1 MSNFE
6 GNAFNYNL
14 EPSSPKGLHRYLD
27 LVSMLPGHVQNRE
40 DLLNFTYLFQDYLN
54 DGYRKI
60 PDPVTTYQFVNKNA
74 NKCGI
79 TPEKVTLTERK
90 KPYNHTPSM
99 YRERMGKPITPS
111 GYTVTGGVGSW
122 SVPNQNVEYIEDYD
136 KERDLD
142 TWAIPEDAMAV
153 YKSLD
158 ENKIIYLANNSG
170 SLYSY
175 FTENKQ
181 WRSVAEY
188 YAAFSAIVSQYGS
201 SNTFPVKLFLSTN
214 DSAVTSSLAESA
226 LTLAQTKQF
235 FEVEGDYSNIEFYY
249 YACSMT
255 DFLSDFASF
264 AGDDSVIFTSTVTK
278 YQKFSGITDPTNY
291 APVTPFSFDE
301 QTYDEIVANN
311 DIPSEYNSN
320 FRVIVKL
327 NPAVHPTANKTDI
340 LTMLNGIGNRGYFAI
355 SANIT
360 SLAQFSPF
368 VTGALYPNVPCI
380 GYALTVIPAYQHPDV
395 FFNYFSDQNEYRHDP
410 KKASI
415 VEKIYRL
422 AYMKD
427 PSVVDYEYI
436 GLVSRHFGYSIETD
450 EDQIN
455 QNTYYITKEE
465 KEEVVRR
472 IISNMPEYYKMKG
485 TDNGIEMVLLS
496 FGLVAKVIH
505 LFTRGDDKT
514 DGYVEFVDERY
525 VDGDIVNYNNLS
537 PITPT
542 QPATIAEEELS
553 RSLAQQLR
561 GNSKVSGTAFEDWYP
576 SPHFRIELNILE
588 DNLSILRSSVQFNTI
603 AKTIRKIKPINTVFQ
618 GFYGVMMA
626 EYEKIFLNPPST
638 LSRAYMNH
646 VMTSVADPRI
656 IDDRWVT
663 FCGIEVE
670 S

>member
-1 MSNFE
+1 MSTFE

-27 LVSMLPGHVQNRE
+27 FISMLPEHVQNRDE
-40 DLLNFTYLFQDYLN
+40 LVNFVYMFQDYLN

-90 KPYNHTPSM
+90 RPYNHTPSM
-99 YRERMGKPITPS
+99 YRERMGTPITPS
-111 GYTVTGGVGSW
+111 GYSVTNGVGSW
-122 SVPNQNVEYIEDYD
+122 AVPAQDVSYVEEYD

-142 TWAIPEDAMAV
+142 TWAIPEDVMSV
-153 YKSLD
+153 YKTTNDTIL
-158 ENKIIYLANNSG
+158 LGNNSG
-170 SLYSY
+170 GLYSY
-175 FTENKQ
+175 FKENRQ
-181 WRSVAEY
+181 WRSVLEY
-188 YAAFSAIVSQYGS
+188 YTAFSAIVDQYGTT
-201 SNTFPVKLFLSTN
+201 NTFPVNLFLSTN
-214 DSAVTSSLAESA
+214 EASITSSLAEST
-226 LTLAQTKQF
+226 LTLDQTKEF
-235 FEVEGDYSNIEFYY
+235 FDVEGDYSNIEFYY

-255 DFLSDFASF
+255 DFLSDFFSF
-264 AGDDSVIFTSTVTK
+264 AGDASVLFTLADTK
-278 YQKFSGITDPTNY
+278 YQQFNGITDTTNY
-291 APVTPFSFDE
+291 ATTPYFSFE
-301 QTYDEIVANN
+301 NLTYDEIVADNN
-311 DIPSEYNSN
+311 IPSEYNSN
-320 FRVIVKL
+320 FRVIFKIDPSV
-327 NPAVHPTANKTDI
+327 NPTVNKTDI
-340 LTMLNGIGNRGYFAI
+340 LTMLNGIGDRGYYAI

-360 SLAQFSPF
+360 SLAQFTPF
-368 VTGALYPNVPCI
+368 VTGAAYPNVPCI

-505 LFTRGDDKT
+505 LFTRGDNKT

-525 VDGDIVNYNNLS
+525 VDSDIVNYNSIS

-542 QPATIAEEELS
+542 QPATIAEEQLS
-553 RSLAQQLR
+553 RSLAQQLH
-561 GNSKVSGTAFEDWYP
+561 GNARVSGTAFDDWYP

-626 EYEKIFLNPPST
+626 AYEKIFLNPPST

-646 VMTSVADPRI
+646 TMTSVSDPRV

-670 S
+670 V

>member
-6 GNAFNYNL
+6 GNTFNYSL

-27 LVSMLPGHVQNRE
+27 LISMLPEHVQNRDE
-40 DLLNFTYLFQDYLN
+40 LVNFVYMFQDYLN

-60 PDPVTTYQFVNKNA
+60 PDPTTTYKFVNKNA

-79 TPEKVTLTERK
+79 TPEEIIINERK
-90 KPYNHTPSM
+90 RPYNHTPSM
-99 YRERMGKPITPS
+99 YKERMGKPTTPS
-111 GYTVTGGVGSW
+111 SFTVTDGIGSW
-122 SVPNQNVEYIEDYD
+122 SVDTSSTKYVEEYD

-142 TWAIPEDAMAV
+142 TWAIPEDVMAL
-153 YKSLD
+153 YKRV
-158 ENKIIYLANNSG
+158 NNIIYLANNSG
-170 SLYSY
+170 DLYSY
-175 FTENKQ
+175 YTENKI
-181 WRSVAEY
+181 WRSVSEY
-188 YAAFSAIVSQYGS
+188 YAAISEIISEYGS
-201 SNTFPVKLFLSTN
+201 VDTLPIKLFISTTG
-214 DSAVTSSLAESA
+214 SSISSSLSEST
-226 LTLAQTKQF
+226 LTLPQTKQF
-235 FEVEGDYSNIEFYY
+235 FQVEGDYSNIEFYY

-255 DFLSDFASF
+255 DFRSDFNSF
-264 AGDDSVIFTSTVTK
+264 IGDNSVLFTSAETK
-278 YQKFSGITDPTNY
+278 YQQFAGITDPVNY
-291 APVTPFSFDE
+291 ESKPSFSFE
-301 QTYDEIVANN
+301 NKTFDEILADNT
-311 DIPSEYNSN
+311 IPVEYNSN
-320 FRVIVKL
+320 FRVIFKL
-327 NPAVHPTANKTDI
+327 NPVVKPTANKTDI
-340 LTMLNGIGNRGYFAI
+340 LTMLNGIGNRGYYAI
-355 SANIT
+355 TVNIT
-360 SLAQFSPF
+360 SLAQFTPF
-368 VTGALYPNVPCI
+368 VTGAAYPNVPCI
-380 GYALTVIPAYQHPDV
+380 GYALTVIPAYQHPDI
-395 FFNYFSDQNEYRHDP
+395 FYNYFSNQNEYRHDP

-427 PSVVDYEYI
+427 PSVVDYDYI

-455 QNTYYITKEE
+455 QNTYYLTKEE
-465 KEEVVRR
+465 KEEVVRK

-505 LFTRGDDKT
+505 LFTRGDNKT

-525 VDGDIVNYNNLS
+525 VDGDIVNYNTMS

-542 QPATIAEEELS
+542 SPATIAEEQLS
-553 RSLAQQLR
+553 KSLATQLH
-561 GNSKVSGTAFEDWYP
+561 GNSRVSGTAFDDWYP

-626 EYEKIFLNPPST
+626 SYESIFLNPPSV
-638 LSRAYMNH
+638 LSRAYMTH
-646 VMTSVADPRI
+646 RMTSTPDPRV

-663 FCGIEVE
+663 YCGIEVE
-670 S
+670 I